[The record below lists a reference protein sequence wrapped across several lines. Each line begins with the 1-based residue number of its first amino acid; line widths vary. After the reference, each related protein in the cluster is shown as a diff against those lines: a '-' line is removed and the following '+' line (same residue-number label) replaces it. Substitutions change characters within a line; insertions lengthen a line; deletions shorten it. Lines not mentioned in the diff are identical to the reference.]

1 MSEKWVVD
9 ASTLIILGKLSL
21 FYLLTHLSDEL
32 IIPEGV
38 ATEVLKGPRNDKAK
52 IWMKKEGKNYKKN
65 IGPINLNIASG
76 TWDRVKMK
84 SFLIVIQIPDAQPLL
99 MTKPPKNVPKRFQ

>member
-9 ASTLIILGKLSL
+9 ASTLIILGKVSL
-21 FYLLTHLSDEL
+21 LHLLTRLSNEL

-38 ATEVLKGPRNDKAK
+38 AIEILKGPRNDKAK

-65 IGPINLNIASG
+65 IGP
-76 TWDRVKMK
+76 
-84 SFLIVIQIPDAQPLL
+84 
-99 MTKPPKNVPKRFQ
+99 